1 MNSEFKKSFAKDLKK
16 KKNEKTL
23 LERVRQIIQDVDEA
37 DSTHEINNLKKLRA
51 EGNYYRIRLGD
62 YRIGLIIE
70 EDTVHFV
77 RFLHRSEVYRY
88 FP

>member
-1 MNSEFKKSFAKDLKK
+1 MNSEFKKSFARDLRKR
-16 KKNEKTL
+16 KNEKAL
-23 LERVRQIIQDVDEA
+23 LDRVRGIIREVDEA
-37 DSTHEINNLKKLRA
+37 NTIHEINNLKKLKA
-51 EGNYYRIRLGD
+51 EDNYYRIRLGD